1 MWLRVDA
8 GDARG
13 EERMGSSAYWGRQ
26 GTSLGDSG
34 STGAS
39 CGYYGQFLFEGRQGR
54 MLDAAGSGSKEEA
67 KSTLGRVIMRVIEW
81 GYRSVIDKDM
91 ISTGVADYAS

>member
-1 MWLRVDA
+1 
-8 GDARG
+8 
-13 EERMGSSAYWGRQ
+13 MGSRTHWGRQ
-26 GTSLGDSG
+26 GAGLGDSS

-39 CGYYGQFLFEGRQGR
+39 CGYYGEFLCEGRQGS

-67 KSTLGRVIMRVIEW
+67 ESTLGRVIMRVIDW

-91 ISTGVADYAS
+91 ISTGVEDYAIGQIW